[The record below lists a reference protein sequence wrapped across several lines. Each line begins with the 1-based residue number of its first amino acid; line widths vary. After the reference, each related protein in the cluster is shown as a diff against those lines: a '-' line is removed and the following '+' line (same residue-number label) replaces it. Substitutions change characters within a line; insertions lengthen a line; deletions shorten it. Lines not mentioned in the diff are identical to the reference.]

1 MQTFE
6 EAQLE
11 AIKKAVASEREK
23 GQRLIDE
30 QKALM
35 KTSLEEERI
44 QCLELI
50 KSSIEEER
58 LKSKVKL
65 NIQTYFYLNSH
76 LDFFISKKS
85 IFALLSLLFCSSV
98 ILIIIIN
105 HV

>member
-11 AIKKAVASEREK
+11 AIKKAVASEREE

-65 NIQTYFYLNSH
+65 QYSNIFL
-76 LDFFISKKS
+76 SKFTFGFLHFQK
-85 IFALLSLLFCSSV
+85 INICLVESSV
-98 ILIIIIN
+98 LFFSNIN
-105 HV
+105 NNY

>member
-11 AIKKAVASEREK
+11 AIKTAVASEREE

-65 NIQTYFYLNSH
+65 QYSNIFLSKFTFGFLSFPKNQYLP
-76 LDFFISKKS
+76 
-85 IFALLSLLFCSSV
+85 C
-98 ILIIIIN
+98 
-105 HV
+105 